1 MKDDRID
8 IVTVVPLT
16 ETSTLILLSLKSS
29 FPCGKSTKHGYG
41 NGNVPSAL

>member
-16 ETSTLILLSLKSS
+16 ETSTLILLQSLPLRMNSGTDEGEYK
-29 FPCGKSTKHGYG
+29 
-41 NGNVPSAL
+41 AW